1 MVCPMPDF
9 ETVEFLLREDV
20 SPTPNPHLPQNLS
33 AWVSLPVEFT
43 AASRRR
49 NPAKYF
55 VNKVAIPSR
64 EIVLIRVTYSHTC
77 LLTYLLTYLLYPLT
91 YFTHSLYLHTYLLTC
106 FTHSHTYILTYVLTY
121 FLSYSLHRAESFLR
135 SKPVLS

>member
-64 EIVLIRVTYSHTC
+64 EIVLIRVTYSHT
-77 LLTYLLTYLLYPLT
+77 YLLTYLLYPLT
-91 YFTHSLYLHTYLLTC
+91 YLLYSLTH
-106 FTHSHTYILTYVLTY
+106 FTYILTYLLTYLLTHSHTY